1 MHTWNLFGALPLLHS
16 LGCLEISVG
25 SSCNI
30 SLWFPNGALSS
41 RLRDALYESK
51 KSIRCCLPLRS
62 ASLDL
67 FVVSPFLM
75 MVSNANSVVAYK
87 I

>member
-1 MHTWNLFGALPLLHS
+1 MEFVRRSTFATFFGLLGDMRREFMQYIFVVLH
-16 LGCLEISVG
+16 
-25 SSCNI
+25 
-30 SLWFPNGALSS
+30 GALSS
-41 RLRDALYESK
+41 CLRDALHESK

-67 FVVSPFLM
+67 LVVSSFLM
-75 MVSNANSVVAYK
+75 MVSNNANYVFTYK